1 MSLKQVEMFFRAAGF
16 RSSLPEMTKEKAI
29 KLIEMIR
36 AFGEATFVR
45 RSTGHFKTNFM
56 AL

>member
-1 MSLKQVEMFFRAAGF
+1 MFFRSMGF
-16 RSSLPEMTKEKAI
+16 RGKLPNKPKEKAI
-29 KLIEMIR
+29 KLLEMIQ

-45 RSTGHFKTNFM
+45 RSKGHFKTNFM